1 MQTIALYEPV
11 RLLAPRGTTLR
22 EARREFAACRNVT
35 VIDAPVDDV
44 WMRDIMPT
52 FAWRGEGPTK
62 EVVAIDWNFNGWGGT
77 RVRPPRA
84 GDRLAKT
91 AAAIFGV
98 PRIAASFV
106 AEGGAGANH
115 SGDRA
120 QHPRC
125 AANLGIATGLVV
137 VGDVIGSGVAQE
149 QAIVGETL
157 LAARFQGVAEPN
169 TVVIAESTRRL
180 LGNLFN
186 LQDLGGQD
194 FRAWAV
200 L

>member
-1 MQTIALYEPV
+1 MRIRLPAEWEPHECCWMTWAVHREWGKDENKVKRELSLVVQTIALYEPV

-22 EARREFAACRNVT
+22 EAQREFAACRNVT

-77 RVRPPRA
+77 RVRPPRT

-98 PRIAASFV
+98 PRIGGFV
-106 AEGGAGANH
+106 CCRGRGW
-115 SGDRA
+115 S
-120 QHPRC
+120 
-125 AANLGIATGLVV
+125 
-137 VGDVIGSGVAQE
+137 
-149 QAIVGETL
+149 
-157 LAARFQGVAEPN
+157 
-169 TVVIAESTRRL
+169 
-180 LGNLFN
+180 
-186 LQDLGGQD
+186 
-194 FRAWAV
+194 
-200 L
+200 